1 MWRICKVSIGS
12 LFSYFFYKINQNIYI
27 VVTTYYYTT
36 STITKEIQKMNTIY
50 FKIENENC
58 EETGYVEIYEN
69 DEYMPEFYYW
79 NYNTGYQCQEFVEH
93 KREEITGLT
102 DEQINEIEEFKQLVN
117 NNYVDKVLDFIFS
130 ADEGEINEM
139 KIGELTVKVGDE
151 F

>member
-1 MWRICKVSIGS
+1 
-12 LFSYFFYKINQNIYI
+12 
-27 VVTTYYYTT
+27 
-36 STITKEIQKMNTIY
+36 MNTIY

-79 NYNTGYQCQEFVEH
+79 NNNGYQSQEKIYH
-93 KREEITGLT
+93 KNEMITGLT

-117 NNYVDKVLDFIFS
+117 NTYVDSVLDFICM
-130 ADEGEINEM
+130 ADEGEVDEF
-139 KIGELTVKVGDE
+139 KIGDVTVTVGDE